1 MGNRFATFGASAGDC
16 SVDLVRG
23 AFEQNFVS
31 LQETLRR
38 VVRKAIEDPTF
49 AATFDTDGDIRWRH
63 REAVAGSTA
72 AQVVI

>member
-1 MGNRFATFGASAGDC
+1 
-16 SVDLVRG
+16 VDHVRG

-49 AATFDTDGDIRWRH
+49 ATTFDTDGDIAKRWP
-63 REAVAGSTA
+63 
-72 AQVVI
+72 AQLRRNGRTGVI